1 VTPFNRGNWA
11 TIISDETEPLPKW
24 LKKFDDKCLLL
35 MAVPFSE
42 PDDPNELALFGNKED
57 SGFWKLRWWWSI
69 TKLAELQI
77 KVPRSKAVNNLFRRD
92 KENYIWEKKSGLSE
106 AIKCIGSNKFI
117 ELFIELEIV
126 RMDYSFAEA
135 NLFTILQL
143 LRNYIDKKLTGNHQK
158 LFELEMKIERWQK
171 DLLSNYH
178 PFKSFPPNSSFRE
191 ELKKKLEDLYSHIRA
206 LRDEL

>member
-1 VTPFNRGNWA
+1 
-11 TIISDETEPLPKW
+11 
-24 LKKFDDKCLLL
+24 

-42 PDDPNELALFGNKED
+42 PDDPNELALFCNKED
-57 SGFWKLRWWWSI
+57 GGFWKLRWWWSI
-69 TKLAELQI
+69 TKLDELQI

-106 AIKCIGSNKFI
+106 AIKCIGSKKFI

-126 RMDYSFAEA
+126 RMDSSFAEE

-143 LRNYIDKKLTGNHQK
+143 LRNYIDKKLTRNHQK
-158 LFELEMKIERWQK
+158 LFELEMKIGGWQK